1 MNETDGL
8 SLWPILG
15 IAVVAAVA
23 AWDLAK
29 RKGLNK
35 RRWAATCF
43 FFAPALIGL
52 AMAKSQ
58 QRPGDTQAFRNRW
71 TSLAAYDPEIKAA
84 VDRLGALGPAAVER
98 FRMAYGDVQ
107 TKEAIPLIVADIERR
122 WAAGDRLK
130 GK

>member
-52 AMAKSQ
+52 ALAKSQ